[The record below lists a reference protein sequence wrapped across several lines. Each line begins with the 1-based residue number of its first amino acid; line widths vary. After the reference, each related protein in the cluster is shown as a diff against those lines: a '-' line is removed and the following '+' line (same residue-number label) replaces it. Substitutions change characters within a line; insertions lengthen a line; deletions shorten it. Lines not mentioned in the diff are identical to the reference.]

1 MEAATITVENTPVN
15 QKSCLQK
22 VMLAITTYFLTYSLT
37 YIFSTHLLAV
47 VYWYRFWPFISYS
60 TALIQGAPG
69 TKDGEVLP
77 LCGMLHIRNNVSAL
91 LGWRH
96 IPSSTLVLGLQ
107 GESFLQATM
116 KLRSSGVLLGY
127 IKRKNFGKQHV
138 KKFYTSLYWKRTE
151 RPSPVGVI
159 MKHWFRNTN
168 IEPVFTATL
177 LKATCWTLDEPGK
190 EAQKKMIRDQFQVLC
205 QVLGV
210 QFKKTSWVAAH
221 SRLQASDGLLM

>member
-1 MEAATITVENTPVN
+1 MEAATITVESTPVN

-22 VMLAITTYFLTYSLT
+22 VMFANTIYFLTSSLT

-77 LCGMLHIRNNVSAL
+77 LCGMLHIRNKVSAL

-107 GESFLQATM
+107 GESFLQETM
-116 KLRSSGVLLGY
+116 KLRSSGVLLGC
-127 IKRKNFGKQHV
+127 IKGKNFGKQHV
-138 KKFYTSLYWKRTE
+138 KKFYTSLYWKRIE

-159 MKHWFRNTN
+159 MKRWLRYTN
-168 IEPVFTATL
+168 IQPVFTATW
-177 LKATCWTLDEPGK
+177 LKTTC
-190 EAQKKMIRDQFQVLC
+190 
-205 QVLGV
+205 
-210 QFKKTSWVAAH
+210 
-221 SRLQASDGLLM
+221 